1 MANGQRA
8 ENFWFGNLGANDEIA
23 GIADFDNDGTD
34 DILILNAAT
43 DTYSGWLVKD
53 GVITGSLAI
62 A

>member
-1 MANGQRA
+1 MMNGQRF
-8 ENFWFGNLGANDEIA
+8 ENQWFGNLGATEEIV
-23 GIADFDNDGTD
+23 GITDLNNDGTD